1 MQINLNLSEIKR
13 IIGVKEGP
21 DDFLNL
27 KNISSLENATSDDVA
42 FLFDRGSE
50 SVFSPVEIEKIK
62 NSNAG
67 IIVAQKEIVIGK
79 RYLIVEDSLS
89 AFSKIV
95 NFVQNDKSENLIS
108 DNAVISDKA
117 YLHQSVKVGSACV
130 ICDNSKIDELTILD
144 SNIFIG
150 KNVSIGKNVKIY
162 SGAKVLDDS
171 IIGNN
176 SIIHANVVI
185 GSDGFGYSIT
195 KRGLQKIPQIGIVQ
209 IGRDVEIG
217 ACTTIDRAT
226 FEKTIIGDGCKIDN
240 LVQIA
245 HNVVIGSHTVILA
258 QTGIAGGVLIG
269 TGCQIGGQVAIKD
282 HLKIGNGVK
291 IVSKSGVMKD
301 IKDGEIVAGIPA
313 ISFSKWK
320 RAMVVFSMLPE
331 YLKKLK
337 ERKKSA
343 GFFKSLFR

>member
-13 IIGVKEGP
+13 IIGIKEGP
-21 DDFLNL
+21 DDSLSL

-50 SVFSPVEIEKIK
+50 SVFSPVDIEKIK

-67 IIVAQKEIVIGK
+67 VIIAQKEVVIGK
-79 RYLIVEDSLS
+79 RYLIVDDSLS

-95 NFVQNDKSENLIS
+95 NFVQDDKSENLIS
-108 DNAVISDKA
+108 NNAVISDKA
-117 YLHQSVKVGSACV
+117 DLHQTVKVGAACV
-130 ICDNSKIDELTILD
+130 ICDNTKIDELTVLD

-162 SGAKVLDDS
+162 SGAKILDDS

-176 SIIHANVVI
+176 CIIHANVVI

-195 KRGLQKIPQIGIVQ
+195 KRGLQKIPQIGTVQ
-209 IGRDVEIG
+209 IGSNVEIG
-217 ACTTIDRAT
+217 ACTTVDRAA
-226 FEKTIIGDGCKIDN
+226 FDKTIIGDGCKIDN

-245 HNVVIGSHTVILA
+245 HNVVIGPHTVILA
-258 QTGIAGGVLIG
+258 QTGIAGGVIIG

-282 HLKIGNGVK
+282 HVEIGNGVK

-301 IKDGEIVAGIPA
+301 VKDGEVVAGIPA
-313 ISFSKWK
+313 MPFSKWK
-320 RAMVVFSMLPE
+320 RAAIVFSMLPE
-331 YLKKLK
+331 YLKKFK
-337 ERKKSA
+337 DREQKMS
-343 GFFKSLFR
+343 FFKRFFR